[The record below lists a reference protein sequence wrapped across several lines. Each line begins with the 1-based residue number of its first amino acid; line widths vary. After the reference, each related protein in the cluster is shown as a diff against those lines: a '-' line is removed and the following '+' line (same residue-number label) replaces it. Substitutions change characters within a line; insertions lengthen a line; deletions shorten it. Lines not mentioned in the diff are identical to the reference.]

1 MLWHRTFEGGV
12 SMKKKDLEKF
22 KERLLAQK
30 KQIVESSQKVLE
42 RELNVD
48 RDDLPDE
55 LDLATSELS
64 KSLML
69 RLNDR
74 ERAILPKIEKA
85 LQRIEAGE
93 YGVCEDCGGEIGV
106 SRLEVRPFASL
117 CIKCKEEEERTEKMY
132 ASS

>member
-1 MLWHRTFEGGV
+1 
-12 SMKKKDLEKF
+12 MKKKDLEKF

-30 KQIVESSQKVLE
+30 RQILESSQKVLE

-64 KSLML
+64 KSLTL

-85 LQRIEAGE
+85 LQKIEAGE

-106 SRLEVRPFASL
+106 GRLEVRPFASL